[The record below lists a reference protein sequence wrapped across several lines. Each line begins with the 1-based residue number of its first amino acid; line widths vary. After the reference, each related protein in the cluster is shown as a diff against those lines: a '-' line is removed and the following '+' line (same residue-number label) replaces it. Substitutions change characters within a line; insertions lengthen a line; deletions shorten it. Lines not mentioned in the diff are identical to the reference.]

1 MKKRQKLG
9 QHFLKSAKIAQ
20 SIVSAAKITKN
31 ENVLEIGTG
40 KGILTTLL
48 CKTAKQVVSFEKDR
62 ELYESAVANM
72 SNITNLKLRQGDG
85 FKSNENF
92 SVFVSNLPYSKSRDA
107 IEWLIQKKFSR
118 AVIMVQK
125 EFAEKLKT
133 KSKKERK
140 AISILTQHALEIKPI
155 ANVQKTNF
163 FPQPK
168 VNSVVLKIKS
178 KRKISKDLIKVV
190 NKLFSYRRKT
200 LHKIL
205 LQFNKSYDSTKRLDE
220 LDGDEIIKIAKQII
234 EK

>member
-9 QHFLKSAKIAQ
+9 QHFLKSGKIAQ

-62 ELYESAVANM
+62 ELYKIAVANM

-125 EFAEKLKT
+125 EFAEKLET

-140 AISILTQHALEIKPI
+140 AISILTQHALEIEPI

>member
-9 QHFLKSAKIAQ
+9 QHFLKSEKIAQ

-62 ELYESAVANM
+62 ELYKSAVLNL

-85 FKSNENF
+85 FKSNDNF

-140 AISILTQHALEIKPI
+140 AISILTQHALEIEPI

-168 VNSVVLKIKS
+168 VDSVVLKVKS
-178 KRKISKDLIKVV
+178 KKKISKDLIKVV

-205 LQFNKSYDSTKRLDE
+205 MQFNKSNDSTKRLDE
-220 LDGDEIIKIAKQII
+220 LNGDEIIKIAKQII

>member
-62 ELYESAVANM
+62 ELYKSAVANM

-125 EFAEKLKT
+125 EFAEKLET

-140 AISILTQHALEIKPI
+140 AISILTQHALEIEPI

-168 VNSVVLKIKS
+168 VNSVVLKTKS

>member
-62 ELYESAVANM
+62 ELYKSAVANM

-125 EFAEKLKT
+125 EFAEKLET

-140 AISILTQHALEIKPI
+140 AISILTQHALEIEPI

>member
-9 QHFLKSAKIAQ
+9 QHFLKSTKIAQ

-48 CKTAKQVVSFEKDR
+48 CKTAKHVVSFEKDR
-62 ELYESAVANM
+62 ELYESAVTNM

-125 EFAEKLKT
+125 EFAEKLET

-140 AISILTQHALEIKPI
+140 AISILTQHALEIEPI

-168 VNSVVLKIKS
+168 VNSVVLKIKC

>member
-1 MKKRQKLG
+1 MRKRHKLG
-9 QHFLKSAKIAQ
+9 QHFLKSSKIAE

-62 ELYESAVANM
+62 ELYQSAVANM
-72 SNITNLKLRQGDG
+72 SNITNLRLKQGDG

-125 EFAEKLKT
+125 EFAEKLET

-155 ANVQKTNF
+155 VNINKTNF

-205 LQFNKSYDSTKRLDE
+205 VQFNKSSDSTKRLDE

>member
-9 QHFLKSAKIAQ
+9 QHFLKSEKIAQ

-31 ENVLEIGTG
+31 DNVLEIGTG

-62 ELYESAVANM
+62 ELYKSAVANL

-85 FKSNENF
+85 FKSNDSF

-125 EFAEKLKT
+125 EFAEKLEN

-140 AISILTQHALEIKPI
+140 AISILTQHALEIEPI

-168 VNSVVLKIKS
+168 VDSVILKVKS

-205 LQFNKSYDSTKRLDE
+205 MQFNKSNDSTKRLNE

>member
-9 QHFLKSAKIAQ
+9 QHFLKSEKIAQ

-62 ELYESAVANM
+62 ELYKSAVANL

-85 FKSNENF
+85 FKSNVNF

-125 EFAEKLKT
+125 EFAEKLET

-140 AISILTQHALEIKPI
+140 AISILTQHALEIEPI
-155 ANVQKTNF
+155 ANIQKTNF

-168 VNSVVLKIKS
+168 VDSVVLKVKS

-205 LQFNKSYDSTKRLDE
+205 VQFNKSNDSTKRLDE

>member
-9 QHFLKSAKIAQ
+9 QHFLKSEKIAQ

-62 ELYESAVANM
+62 ELYKSAVANL

-92 SVFVSNLPYSKSRDA
+92 SVFVSNLPYSRSRDA

-140 AISILTQHALEIKPI
+140 AISILTQHALEIEPI
-155 ANVQKTNF
+155 ANIQKTNF

-168 VNSVVLKIKS
+168 VDSVVLKVKS

-205 LQFNKSYDSTKRLDE
+205 VQFNKSNDSTKRLDE